1 MHFTLPVTV
10 VVLWEVRRHAA
21 AHNAQ
26 ANEPNFQFVASLPLI
41 TMVARYQ
48 RAQSLRP
55 HDR

>member
-1 MHFTLPVTV
+1 MHFTLTSG
-10 VVLWEVRRHAA
+10 VLWEVRRHAA

-26 ANEPNFQFVASLPLI
+26 ANEPNFHFVASLPLF